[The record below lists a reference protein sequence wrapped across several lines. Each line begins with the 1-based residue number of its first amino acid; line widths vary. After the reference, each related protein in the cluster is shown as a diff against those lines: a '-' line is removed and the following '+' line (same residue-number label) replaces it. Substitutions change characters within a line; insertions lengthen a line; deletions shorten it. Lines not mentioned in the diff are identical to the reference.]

1 MTGSTQQGY
10 LAMMLKGGPRIR
22 WQPQQGGVGGQ
33 EPRLGS

>member
-22 WQPQQGGVGGQ
+22 WQPQQGEWEDKSRG
-33 EPRLGS
+33 